1 MPKYI
6 RRISWRCPGLNASI
20 LSVGAFV
27 PPGIMTNFDLPATL
41 DTNDE
46 WIRTRTGIRQR
57 HVAGPEETTA
67 SISAIAA
74 ERALKALA
82 MDPREVDWMLLCT
95 DTPEMWS
102 PATACFVQDA
112 IGARY
117 ASAIDL
123 TGGCAGFLQTLE
135 IADKMAQAGATVLVI
150 GTEVL
155 TKALDW
161 TDRATAVLFGDGSGA
176 VVVAPSEDGIR
187 IRHARSQS
195 DGSQAD
201 ILGKPYGGTRNAIT
215 PQLVAEGHLHAIRM
229 EGQRVFKRAVQDMG
243 SLGVR
248 VLQEMGLT
256 TSQIDWVI
264 PHQANQRIIDAVA
277 HHAGIDLKRV
287 FSHVADYANTGSASI
302 VLALADMLN
311 QSLIKKGQ
319 NLLTVAF
326 GSGFSWASQLWD
338 VATVPPVSFE

>member
-1 MPKYI
+1 M
-6 RRISWRCPGLNASI
+6 NASI

-27 PPGIMTNFDLPATL
+27 PPGIMTNSELPKML

-46 WIRTRTGIRQR
+46 WIRSRTGIRQR
-57 HVAGPEETTA
+57 HVAGPDETTA
-67 SISAIAA
+67 SISIIAA
-74 ERALKALA
+74 KRALKALA
-82 MDPREVDWMLLCT
+82 MDPRELDWVLLCT

-112 IGARY
+112 IDARH

-135 IADKMAQAGATVLVI
+135 IADKMAQSGATVLVI

-155 TKALDW
+155 TKSLDW
-161 TDRATAVLFGDGSGA
+161 TDRTTAVLFGDGSGA
-176 VVVAPSEDGIR
+176 VIVGPSEDGIR

-195 DGSQAD
+195 DGSQAN
-201 ILGKPYGGTRNAIT
+201 ILGKPYGGTRNPIT
-215 PQLVAEGHLHAIRM
+215 PELVAQGHLHTIHM
-229 EGQRVFKRAVQDMG
+229 QGPRVFKRAVQDMG
-243 SLGVR
+243 SLGIR
-248 VLQEMGLT
+248 VLKEMGLDAN
-256 TSQIDWVI
+256 QIDWVI

-277 HHAGIDLKRV
+277 HHAGIELQRV

-311 QSLIKKGQ
+311 QSLIKEEQ
-319 NLLTVAF
+319 NLLSVAF

-338 VATVPPVSFE
+338 VATVPPALFE

>member
-1 MPKYI
+1 M
-6 RRISWRCPGLNASI
+6 NASI

-27 PPGIMTNFDLPATL
+27 PPGIMTNSELPKML

-46 WIRTRTGIRQR
+46 WIRSRTGIRQR
-57 HVAGPEETTA
+57 HVAGPDETTA
-67 SISAIAA
+67 SISIIAA
-74 ERALKALA
+74 KRALKALA
-82 MDPREVDWMLLCT
+82 MDPRELDWVLLCT

-112 IGARY
+112 IDARH

-135 IADKMAQAGATVLVI
+135 IADKMAQSGATVLVI

-155 TKALDW
+155 TKSLDW
-161 TDRATAVLFGDGSGA
+161 TDRTTAVLFGDGSGA
-176 VVVAPSEDGIR
+176 VIVGPSEDGIR

-195 DGSQAD
+195 DGSQAN
-201 ILGKPYGGTRNAIT
+201 ILGKPYGGTRNPIT
-215 PQLVAEGHLHAIRM
+215 PELVAQGHLHTIHM
-229 EGQRVFKRAVQDMG
+229 EGPRVFKRAVQDMG
-243 SLGVR
+243 SLGIR
-248 VLQEMGLT
+248 VLKEMGLDAN
-256 TSQIDWVI
+256 QIDWVI

-277 HHAGIDLKRV
+277 HHAGIELQRV

-311 QSLIKKGQ
+311 QSLIKEEQ
-319 NLLTVAF
+319 NLLSVAF

-338 VATVPPVSFE
+338 VATVPPALFE

>member
-1 MPKYI
+1 M
-6 RRISWRCPGLNASI
+6 NASI

-57 HVAGPEETTA
+57 HTAGPEETTA

-82 MDPREVDWMLLCT
+82 MDAREVDWILLCT

-135 IADKMAQAGATVLVI
+135 IADKMAQAGSTVLVI

-176 VVVAPSEDGIR
+176 VVMAPSEDGIR

-201 ILGKPYGGTRNAIT
+201 ILGKPYGGTRNPIT
-215 PQLVAEGHLHAIRM
+215 PELVAEGHLHTIRM

-256 TSQIDWVI
+256 ASQIDWVI

-277 HHAGIDLKRV
+277 RQAGIEMKRV

-326 GSGFSWASQLWD
+326 GSGFSWAAQLWE
-338 VATVPPVSFE
+338 VATVPPAVFE

>member
-1 MPKYI
+1 M
-6 RRISWRCPGLNASI
+6 NASI

-27 PPGIMTNFDLPATL
+27 PPGIMTNSELPKML

-46 WIRTRTGIRQR
+46 WIRSRTGIRQR
-57 HVAGPEETTA
+57 HVAGPDETTA
-67 SISAIAA
+67 SISIIAA
-74 ERALKALA
+74 KRALKALA
-82 MDPREVDWMLLCT
+82 MDPRELDWVLLCT

-102 PATACFVQDA
+102 PATACFVQNAIDA
-112 IGARY
+112 RH

-135 IADKMAQAGATVLVI
+135 IADKMAQSGATVLVI

-155 TKALDW
+155 TKSLDW
-161 TDRATAVLFGDGSGA
+161 TDRTTAVLFGDGSGA
-176 VVVAPSEDGIR
+176 VIVGPSEDGIR

-195 DGSQAD
+195 DGSQAN
-201 ILGKPYGGTRNAIT
+201 ILGKPYGGTRNPIT
-215 PQLVAEGHLHAIRM
+215 PELVAQGHLHTIHM
-229 EGQRVFKRAVQDMG
+229 QGPRVFKRAVQDMG
-243 SLGVR
+243 SLGIR
-248 VLQEMGLT
+248 VLKEMGLDAN
-256 TSQIDWVI
+256 QIDWVI

-277 HHAGIDLKRV
+277 HHAGIELQRV

-311 QSLIKKGQ
+311 QSLIKEEQ
-319 NLLTVAF
+319 NLLSVAF

-338 VATVPPVSFE
+338 VATVPPALFE

>member
-1 MPKYI
+1 M
-6 RRISWRCPGLNASI
+6 NASI

-27 PPGIMTNFDLPATL
+27 PPGIMTNSELPKML

-46 WIRTRTGIRQR
+46 WIRSRTGIRQR
-57 HVAGPEETTA
+57 HVAGPDETTA
-67 SISAIAA
+67 SISIIAA
-74 ERALKALA
+74 KRALKALA
-82 MDPREVDWMLLCT
+82 MDPRELDWVLLCT

-102 PATACFVQDA
+102 PATACFVQNAIDA
-112 IGARY
+112 RH

-135 IADKMAQAGATVLVI
+135 IADKMAQSGATVLVI

-155 TKALDW
+155 TKSLDW
-161 TDRATAVLFGDGSGA
+161 TDRTTAVLFGDGSGA
-176 VVVAPSEDGIR
+176 VIVGPSEDGIR

-195 DGSQAD
+195 DGSQAN
-201 ILGKPYGGTRNAIT
+201 ILGKPYGGTRNPIT
-215 PQLVAEGHLHAIRM
+215 PELVAQGHLHTIHM
-229 EGQRVFKRAVQDMG
+229 QGPRVFKRAVQDMG
-243 SLGVR
+243 SLGIR
-248 VLQEMGLT
+248 VLKEMGLDAN
-256 TSQIDWVI
+256 QIDWVI

-277 HHAGIDLKRV
+277 HHAGIELQRV

-311 QSLIKKGQ
+311 QSLIKEEQ

-338 VATVPPVSFE
+338 VATVPPALFE